1 MHTVHYTQEKSNLS
15 AQKKKQKKPTRN
27 LYDFHFGLM
36 KFMLRIKKKK
46 KKKVVRH
53 VEGRKG

>member
-46 KKKVVRH
+46 KKK
-53 VEGRKG
+53 GN